1 MGVFLQGVL
10 KERTVQCWG
19 ACGNNLGFET
29 GKHTQWE
36 APSLGS
42 CRDGPPRGA
51 AACEPSDAVPR
62 SAAAAAA
69 ASAAAV
75 VGVGAAVTAA
85 AAAAAVSADGDD
97 GAAAAAG
104 ASLGLHERQ
113 MYWAV
118 NAAQHWECEL

>member
-51 AACEPSDAVPR
+51 AACEPSDAVPK